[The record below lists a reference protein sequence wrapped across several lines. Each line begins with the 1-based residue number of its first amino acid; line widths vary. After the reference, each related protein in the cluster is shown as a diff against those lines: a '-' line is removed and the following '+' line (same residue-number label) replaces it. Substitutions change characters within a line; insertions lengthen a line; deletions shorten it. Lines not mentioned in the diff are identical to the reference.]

1 MTKPKKDNGHTVEQK
16 KTNVFKSKFTK
27 LAELLV
33 SLLTISVWFT
43 AILLLAAGLGQLMH
57 TLEAMRWLTGWKVD
71 AGHFVENCIF
81 VGDCIS
87 LVYAV
92 FKELWEHVLQHVVH
106 GVKGLFKDSKD
117 SEDEDE

>member
-1 MTKPKKDNGHTVEQK
+1 MINKKKDNGVSVEK
-16 KTNVFKSKFTK
+16 ANVFNAKFIK
-27 LAELLV
+27 LGELLV
-33 SLLTISVWFT
+33 SLVTISVWFT

-57 TLEAMRWLTGWKVD
+57 WLEGMGWLSGWKVD

-106 GVKGLFKDSKD
+106 GVKGLFKDSKESKD
-117 SEDEDE
+117 K